1 MADDVIVKQC
11 SPTLAGLK
19 TGNLF
24 SVNYHNPAEIK
35 TAVRNLNRRLSGKG
49 LRLIPVRYGQKQAL
63 LYMYR
68 PSCLR
73 RDLADRE
80 AVALLSEMGYIT
92 NSPEKCLVRLIHKCQ
107 NNSQFPHEIGLFLGY
122 PPEDVRGFIQH
133 SAQHCKCTGCWK
145 VYGDEEK
152 AQKTF
157 HSYKACTRQYCEQWL
172 KGKSIEELAVCI

>member
-1 MADDVIVKQC
+1 MADEIIVKQC

-24 SVNYHNPAEIK
+24 PVNYENPADIK
-35 TAVRNLNRRLSGKG
+35 AAVRSLNRRLSGKG
-49 LRLIPVRYGQKQAL
+49 LRVLPVRYGHKQAL

-80 AVALLSEMGYIT
+80 AAALLAEMGYT
-92 NSPEKCLVRLIHKCQ
+92 SASPEKCLVRLIRKCQ
-107 NNSQFPHEIGLFLGY
+107 SAAPFPHEIGLFLGY

-133 SAQHCKCTGCWK
+133 GAQDCKCTGCWK

-157 HSYKACTRQYCEQWL
+157 YQYKKCTRLYCEQWQ
-172 KGKSIEELAVCI
+172 KGKSIEELAVCV